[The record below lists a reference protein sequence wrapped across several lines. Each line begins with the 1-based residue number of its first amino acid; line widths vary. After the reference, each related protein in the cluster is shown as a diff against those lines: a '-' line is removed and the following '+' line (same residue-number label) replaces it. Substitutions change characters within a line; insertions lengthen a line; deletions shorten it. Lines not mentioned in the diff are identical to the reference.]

1 MTAPEAADGHEAG
14 REPVGNT
21 LGEPVAPR
29 SEWLAA
35 LCDAT
40 AEVFS
45 MMVGAAI
52 VAPAAANGDCPVLAH
67 VTGVIGITGAIS
79 AIFTLRCSDA
89 AATRIASQML
99 GISMEESAAQKFDA
113 VGEVC
118 NMVAGHFK
126 HKIGYADKCML
137 TVPTVVI
144 GGNYRIHSRA
154 GQRLEC
160 PVIYEGE
167 PVWLALDIRN

>member
-1 MTAPEAADGHEAG
+1 M
-14 REPVGNT
+14 
-21 LGEPVAPR
+21 GEIEAPR
-29 SEWLAA
+29 SAWLGA

-40 AEVFS
+40 SEVFS
-45 MMVGAAI
+45 MMVGATL
-52 VAPAAANGDCPVLAH
+52 VAPATGDCPVLAH
-67 VTGVIGITGAIS
+67 VTGVIGITGAVS

-89 AATRIASQML
+89 AATKVASQML

-118 NMVAGHFK
+118 NMVAGNFK
-126 HKIGYADKCML
+126 HKIRYADKCML

-160 PVIYEGE
+160 PLMYEGE
-167 PVWLALDIRN
+167 PVWLALDIRK

>member
-1 MTAPEAADGHEAG
+1 MTAPKAADNGGIMDE
-14 REPVGNT
+14 T
-21 LGEPVAPR
+21 LAPR
-29 SEWLAA
+29 SAWLGS
-35 LCDAT
+35 LCEAT
-40 AEVFS
+40 TEVFS
-45 MMVGAAI
+45 MMVGATI
-52 VAPAAANGDCPVLAH
+52 VAPAPSGCPVLAH
-67 VTGVIGITGAIS
+67 VTGVIGITGAVT

-89 AATRIASQML
+89 AATRVASQML

-113 VGEVC
+113 VGEIC
-118 NMVAGHFK
+118 NMVAGNFK

-137 TVPTVVI
+137 TVPTVVM